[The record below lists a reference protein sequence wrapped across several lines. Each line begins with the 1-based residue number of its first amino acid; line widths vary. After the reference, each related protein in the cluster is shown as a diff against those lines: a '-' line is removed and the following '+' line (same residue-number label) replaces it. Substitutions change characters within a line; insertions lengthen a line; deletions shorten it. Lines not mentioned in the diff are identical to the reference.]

1 MKIKLRSDFDDYYD
15 GYFDHEGVIFDRLS
29 ECGPYRRA
37 MYALLEQAGYRVPK
51 HGSVEEM
58 AARITGEGRQMEVPM
73 NEPVARPMTDLV
85 VYARERGHGGNNHLV
100 SVAEALRIF
109 PGHYCTEYIP
119 VQSGE
124 RGWSLQ
130 YLQIGDCHWWLSY
143 ASNNNWRSNVGD
155 YKVEII
161 EEGPRGFHGFFA
173 EPVFSIDFLP
183 VQELYAIDFNINPQL
198 VGTGIENILP
208 PTEVVS
214 LVRAAMMRE
223 R

>member
-15 GYFDHEGVIFDRLS
+15 SYFDQEGVIFDRLS
-29 ECGPYRRA
+29 ECGPYRRE
-37 MYALLEQAGYRVPK
+37 MYALLEQAGYRVPR

-58 AARITGEGRQMEVPM
+58 AARLTGEGRHIEVPV
-73 NEPVARPMTDLV
+73 NNQPARQMTDLV
-85 VYARERGHGGNNHLV
+85 VYATERGHGGDNHLV
-100 SVAEALRIF
+100 SVAEALSIF

-130 YLQIGDCHWWLSY
+130 YLQIGDRHWWLSY

-155 YKVEII
+155 YKVEIV
-161 EEGPRGFHGFFA
+161 EEGPRGLHDFFT
-173 EPVFSIDFLP
+173 EPVFSIDLLP
-183 VQELYAIDFNINPQL
+183 AQELYAIDFNINPQL
-198 VGTGIENILP
+198 VGTGIENILSP
-208 PTEVVS
+208 AEVVA
-214 LVRAAMMRE
+214 LVRTAMRRE